1 MHYTQMLS
9 DFSEE
14 EIAEIEAERDRD
26 KALHPQKISAAA
38 GKAGFPRTPFRDGK
52 GRLKGFSK
60 FFAPHRFKSDE
71 IRSHMDKGPG
81 PAARNAHVL
90 SGYVERVTRRQLWIG
105 KNRRGLLG
113 EDSLSEKQED

>member
-60 FFAPHRFKSDE
+60 FFAPHRSRAMKFALIWIKVQ
-71 IRSHMDKGPG
+71 GLQPG
-81 PAARNAHVL
+81 THT
-90 SGYVERVTRRQLWIG
+90 S
-105 KNRRGLLG
+105 
-113 EDSLSEKQED
+113 